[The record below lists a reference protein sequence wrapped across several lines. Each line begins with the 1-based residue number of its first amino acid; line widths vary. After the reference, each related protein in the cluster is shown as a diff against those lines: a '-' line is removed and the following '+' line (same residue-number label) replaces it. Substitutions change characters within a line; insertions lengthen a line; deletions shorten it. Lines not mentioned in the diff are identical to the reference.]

1 VLNLMIG
8 TITPPVGIVLFVT
21 ARVANLPFAAVVRAT
36 LPFLWPLL
44 AVLVAITFVPAL
56 TTWLPGVM
64 R

>member
-1 VLNLMIG
+1 MES
-8 TITPPVGIVLFVT
+8 
-21 ARVANLPFAAVVRAT
+21 FAAVVRAT